1 MLPFIRVVFPS
12 IMHCVVF
19 PRNFDF
25 NCITIIATFV
35 CPLIKLFNVNFM
47 KGFPSL
53 IKVNAQ
59 SGMVTSKKTNVFT

>member
-25 NCITIIATFV
+25 NCKTIIATFV

-47 KGFPSL
+47 KCPSL
-53 IKVNAQ
+53 IKANAQ
-59 SGMVTSKKTNVFT
+59 SGMITSKKTNFFT